1 MKRSFFQ
8 AAVMSIL
15 LYGCTTWTLTKS
27 MEKKAWR
34 QLHKNAASNIEPFL
48 ETASHKAAAVRSH
61 TTHHE
66 NYQN

>member
-1 MKRSFFQ
+1 
-8 AAVMSIL
+8 
-15 LYGCTTWTLTKS
+15 

-34 QLHKNAASNIEPFL
+34 QLHKNAASNIEQAL
-48 ETASHKAAAVRSH
+48 EAAPHKAASVRPP